1 MLIVALGLAPATK
14 RALRAA
20 GIKNTD
26 QLQRPANE
34 LLTVKHITGAVVYD
48 VGRRLQAHGLG
59 LRTNTDT
66 RRCALPTEDDLE
78 MLRLRVVEGLALRDI
93 AAICGVSPE
102 RVRQRLNLRF
112 GLSGDPPAV
121 LERRRTRVLRRPD
134 WERIIATR
142 LRLSENG
149 LPMAVLLRGFA
160 DSPLAGQAPAAI
172 GRMEVKGL
180 LNVQGDHVRPTGAL
194 SVTAR
199 SRVNL
204 NDAGRGIGSARA
216 GPVRWPR

>member
-1 MLIVALGLAPATK
+1 MLIAELGVAPATK

-34 LLTVKHITGAVVYD
+34 LLAVEHVTGAVVYD
-48 VGRRLQAHGLG
+48 IGRRLQVHGLG
-59 LRTNTDT
+59 LRTNTDA
-66 RRCALPTEDDLE
+66 RRCALPTKDDLE

-93 AAICGVSPE
+93 AAICGVSAE

-112 GLSGDPPAV
+112 GLSGDPPAA
-121 LERRRTRVLRRPD
+121 LERRRTRVLRRPY

-142 LRLSENG
+142 LRRAESG

-160 DSPLAGQAPAAI
+160 DGPLSGEARAAV
-172 GRMEVKGL
+172 GRMEAKGL
-180 LNVQGDHVRPTGAL
+180 LTVHTNRVRPTEGL
-194 SVTAR
+194 R
-199 SRVNL
+199 Q
-204 NDAGRGIGSARA
+204 ARA
-216 GPVRWPR
+216 RR

>member
-1 MLIVALGLAPATK
+1 MLIAELGLKPATQ
-14 RALRAA
+14 RALQAA
-20 GIKNTD
+20 GIESAE

-34 LLTVKHITGAVVYD
+34 LLTVEHVTGAVVYD

-59 LRTNTDT
+59 LRTNTDA
-66 RRCALPTEDDLE
+66 RRCALPTKDDLE

-134 WERIIATR
+134 WERIITR
-142 LRLSENG
+142 RLWRAENG

-160 DSPLAGQAPAAI
+160 DGALGGEARAAV
-172 GRMEVKGL
+172 GRMEAKGL
-180 LNVQGDHVRPTGAL
+180 VMIHADHVRPTGAL
-194 SVTAR
+194 
-199 SRVNL
+199 
-204 NDAGRGIGSARA
+204 
-216 GPVRWPR
+216 